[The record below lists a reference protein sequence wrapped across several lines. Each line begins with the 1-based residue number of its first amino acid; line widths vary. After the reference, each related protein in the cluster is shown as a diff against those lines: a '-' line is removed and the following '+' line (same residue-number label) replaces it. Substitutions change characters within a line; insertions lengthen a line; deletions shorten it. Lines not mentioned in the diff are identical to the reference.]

1 MDTLPQ
7 KSPKIWSI
15 VSVGCVLLILLACG
29 TSAALGMGSALWF
42 THDSHSAV
50 NQEKPPTAQ
59 LSPQVAR
66 LTGLLGWVEIQ
77 DKGNWVVASEGQLVH
92 AGQRVR
98 TGEMSKATLNFYDG
112 SQAWLEADSELSID
126 KLKAGRGNQTRT
138 VVLTQWAGQSE
149 HQVAKNGRQDS
160 RYVVNTAEGSGEAH
174 GTLFRVFVTPDGEA
188 RYMVVE
194 GSVAVTSIN
203 VTVLVQTGQATAI
216 YLGQPPLAPV
226 MSVTAQGEVTQ
237 IGDTWTIAGQS
248 FLTNEHTVIVG
259 NPQVRDWAL
268 VQGRQLD
275 DGDRIADWIIL
286 IHASQANQF
295 SLNGEVDTTSD
306 MEWTINDQKISI
318 TSDTEID
325 PGITTGDLVHVDGLI
340 LEDGR
345 LEADSIRLINSQAGL
360 PFEFTGVIQA
370 MNDND
375 WLVSGQSVRVIAETA
390 KPDDLAAGE
399 VVQVS
404 GYIQEDGTWL
414 ASSIRRAEQQAGH
427 FEFSG
432 VLESMNPWQVAGI
445 ALETRDWT
453 VIAPDLKLG
462 DLVFVE
468 GEIDASGAWVAEE
481 IVRLDAETAR
491 LVLIGTVVSKDPW
504 IVSGLTLRVTT
515 DTEILGDISVGS
527 MVRVEL
533 VLGQDGQWYAVRIE
547 PLPDTIVFPGCVD
560 LVATVVSVT
569 GNQIQL
575 ENWPLMPLDE
585 NVQVEGAITPNSIV
599 RFRLCFDASGQIT
612 IVYIVIIEQTEGEPS
627 GETSG
632 KVLVCH
638 KPDKKNGGHT
648 LSIDAA
654 ALPAH
659 LGHGDYA
666 GPCR

>member
-1 MDTLPQ
+1 MDTLPP
-7 KSPKIWSI
+7 KSPKIWPL
-15 VSVGCVLLILLACG
+15 VSVGYALLMLLACG
-29 TSAALGMGSALWF
+29 TSAALGMGGALWF
-42 THDSHSAV
+42 TQGSHSAV
-50 NQEKPPTAQ
+50 NQEKAPTAP

-66 LTGLLGWVEIQ
+66 LTGLLGWVEVQ
-77 DKGNWVVASEGQLVH
+77 DQGTWATASEGQLVR

-112 SQAWLEADSELSID
+112 SQAWLEAGSELSID
-126 KLKAGRGNQTRT
+126 ELNADRGNQMRT

-160 RYVVNTAEGSGEAH
+160 RYVVNTAAGSAEAH
-174 GTLFRVFVTPDGEA
+174 GTLFRVFVTPAGEA

-194 GSVAVTSIN
+194 GSVAVTSLN
-203 VTVLVQTGQATAI
+203 VTVLVQTGQVTAL

-237 IGDTWTIAGQS
+237 TGDTWTIAGQS
-248 FLTNEHTVIVG
+248 FLVNEHTVMVG
-259 NPQVRDWAL
+259 NPQVGDWAL
-268 VQGRQLD
+268 VEGRLLD
-275 DGDRIADWIIL
+275 DGSHFADWIIL
-286 IHASQANQF
+286 IHASQANHF
-295 SLNGEVDTTSD
+295 SLNGEVDTTGET
-306 MEWTINDQKISI
+306 EWAINDKKIYI

-325 PGITTGDLVHVDGLI
+325 PGIAAGDLVHVDGLI

-345 LEADSIRLINSQAGL
+345 LEAASIRLIDSQAGL

-370 MNDND
+370 MNND
-375 WLVSGQSVRVIAETA
+375 EWLISGQSVRITAETSM
-390 KPDDLAAGE
+390 PDELAAGE
-399 VVQVS
+399 LVRVS
-404 GYIQEDGTWL
+404 GHIQEDGTWL
-414 ASSIRRAEQQAGH
+414 ASSISRVEQQAGH

-432 VLESMNPWQVAGI
+432 VLENTNPWQVAGI

-491 LVLIGTVVSKDPW
+491 LVLIGIVVSKDPW
-504 IVSGLTLRVTT
+504 IVSGVNLRVTN
-515 DTEILGDISVGS
+515 DTQILSDISIGS
-527 MVRVEL
+527 LVRVEL
-533 VLGQDGQWYAVRIE
+533 VLGQDGQWYAERIE
-547 PLPDTIVFPGCVD
+547 LLPDTIVVPGCID

-585 NVQVEGAITPNSIV
+585 NAQVEGVISPNSVV
-599 RFRLCFDASGQIT
+599 RFQLCFNKSGQIT
-612 IVYIVIIEQTEGEPS
+612 IVYIVILEQAEGEPT
-627 GETSG
+627 GEIGG